1 MKCLE
6 KVKKHVKGA
15 LWSFLP
21 DNAPQSSRPV
31 ELDREQIKTLTVNYQ
46 CYIIQET
53 ADILKISKSSNENN
67 LHQLGYVNHF
77 DVWVS
82 HKLRGKKNLDHIST
96 CNSLLKR
103 NKNVPF
109 LKQIVTGDDKWILYN
124 RVEWKR
130 LWGK

>member
-1 MKCLE
+1 MLYYFEKGKNSTEINKKRFLKCLE

-15 LWSFLP
+15 LWSFLL

-46 CYIIQET
+46 CYIMQET

-77 DVWVS
+77 DDWVP
-82 HKLRGKKNLDHIST
+82 HKSSGKKKPSCPYFCMRFST
-96 CNSLLKR
+96 
-103 NKNVPF
+103 
-109 LKQIVTGDDKWILYN
+109 
-124 RVEWKR
+124 
-130 LWGK
+130 